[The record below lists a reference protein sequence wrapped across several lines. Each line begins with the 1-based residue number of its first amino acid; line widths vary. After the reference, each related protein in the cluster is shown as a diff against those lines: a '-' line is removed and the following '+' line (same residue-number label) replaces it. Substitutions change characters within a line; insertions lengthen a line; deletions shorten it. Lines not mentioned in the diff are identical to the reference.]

1 MPPQQL
7 GLRKEEEKRGSMGE
21 EVWGGEAVKAQFSVR

>member
-7 GLRKEEEKRGSMGE
+7 GLRKEEEKRGSME